1 MALVDAGGLPI
12 SLSLHEASAH
22 EVTLAFGLVVGCW
35 TTEMPEVVAGDKAYD
50 SDPLDDELGPCGVEM
65 VAPHR
70 KNRKN
75 RKKPATQDEA
85 GLEPYKRR
93 WKVERF
99 FSWLQR
105 FRRLVVR
112 YERKAANFLGFVQLA
127 AIVMHVRDRY

>member
-1 MALVDAGGLPI
+1 MALVDADGLPI
-12 SLSLHEASAH
+12 SLSLHGASAH
-22 EVTLAFGLVVGCW
+22 EVTLAFDLVVGCW
-35 TTEMPEVVAGDKAYD
+35 TREMPEVVVGDKAYD
-50 SDPLDDELGPCGVEM
+50 SDTLDEELGPCGVEM

-70 KNRKN
+70 KNR
-75 RKKPATQDEA
+75 RRAPTQDEA

-93 WKVERF
+93 WRVERF

-127 AIVMHVRDRY
+127 AVVMHVRYRY